1 MTYAN
6 SLGNGFHYDD
16 THSILQNHSVRSLA
30 NIPLYF
36 LDSGTFS
43 SEPAMAM
50 YRPLLLVSYAVNYA
64 LEKTGTG
71 VGYLLVNAILHALC
85 AVAHTLVYY
94 LKLLTLPFPL
104 SVEHSFSLPP
114 SVSPLSGAV
123 IGSALLLLTVAPP
136 RGARRFAFPLAIA
149 ACVVV
154 ILFGVHAWSRSS
166 VAR

>member
-6 SLGNGFHYDD
+6 SLGNGFRYDD
-16 THSILQNHSVRSLA
+16 THSILQNQSVRSLA

-43 SEPAMAM
+43 SEPAMVM

-64 LEKTGTG
+64 LEPSTG

-94 LKLLTLPFPL
+94 LKLLTLP
-104 SVEHSFSLPP
+104 
-114 SVSPLSGAV
+114 SP
-123 IGSALLLLTVAPP
+123 
-136 RGARRFAFPLAIA
+136 
-149 ACVVV
+149 
-154 ILFGVHAWSRSS
+154 
-166 VAR
+166 